1 MLESPPKSK
10 RSIAIKRIDFPLIAI
25 IMFAFLLFVNI
36 ALPPQSD
43 DIEHIFSKSGFEGAK
58 TRYLS
63 WNGRFGELLF
73 AGAVAKLNPYLF
85 DVINASVG
93 VIFMLVLFALMFGRV
108 PRGIKDASLVALIL
122 FMLMKFCAFGANFAW
137 GSGSL
142 NYMWGICL
150 IMIFLLPYRFYA
162 PNLYGGGGKS
172 QNSTSQNSTF
182 WRESKLR
189 QIIFAILFLPIS
201 FCAGM
206 ANEMLGIV
214 SIIALVAL
222 NIYVLFARFARAQTI
237 KIPRLLNLAFACFVA
252 GYLALY
258 FSPGHNIRA
267 SFATG
272 VYMSLAEFW
281 MLDIGAK
288 LGHIA
293 QTLINFES
301 QILMLFS
308 VSLGA
313 VWVLVRGISIRKIA
327 IFAIVALVAAI
338 LNYYFAYFWIWHLV
352 ILGAVLGFLAVKES
366 QNRHFIKDN
375 KRSKYYSF
383 YLALLLCFVA
393 FCLCAF
399 ATIQFSPLPHRARL
413 SDSIIVIAMIMLVWD
428 RFVDSALLQK
438 GAIAL
443 CALYVLFVGSAFAD
457 YRIKWNA
464 MVNAVEQS
472 KARGER
478 DIRVEGIPN
487 SFYENL
493 TEWSQP
499 TQYAD
504 EFPNPHYARYFG
516 VDSFA
521 VW

>member
-1 MLESPPKSK
+1 
-10 RSIAIKRIDFPLIAI
+10 
-25 IMFAFLLFVNI
+25 
-36 ALPPQSD
+36 
-43 DIEHIFSKSGFEGAK
+43 
-58 TRYLS
+58 
-63 WNGRFGELLF
+63 
-73 AGAVAKLNPYLF
+73 
-85 DVINASVG
+85 
-93 VIFMLVLFALMFGRV
+93 
-108 PRGIKDASLVALIL
+108 
-122 FMLMKFCAFGANFAW
+122 
-137 GSGSL
+137 
-142 NYMWGICL
+142 
-150 IMIFLLPYRFYA
+150 
-162 PNLYGGGGKS
+162 
-172 QNSTSQNSTF
+172 
-182 WRESKLR
+182 
-189 QIIFAILFLPIS
+189 
-201 FCAGM
+201 M

-222 NIYVLFARFARAQTI
+222 NIYVLFARFARKQAI

-267 SFATG
+267 SATS

-281 MLDIGAK
+281 ALDIGAK

-313 VWVLVRGISIRKIA
+313 VWVLVRGISISKIA
-327 IFAIVALVAAI
+327 VFAIVALVAAI
-338 LNYYFAYFWIWHLV
+338 LNYYFAYFWILHLG
-352 ILGAVLGFLAVKES
+352 ILGVVLGFLATKES
-366 QNRHFIKDN
+366 QNRHFSTNKGY
-375 KRSKYYSF
+375 KRSKYDSF

-413 SDSIIVIAMIMLVWD
+413 GDSIIVIAMIALVWD
-428 RFVDSALLQK
+428 RFIDSALVQK
-438 GAIAL
+438 GVIAL
-443 CALYVLFVGSAFAD
+443 CVLYAVFVGSAFVD
-457 YRIKWNA
+457 YRIKWDN
-464 MVNAVEQS
+464 MVSEVEQS

-478 DIRVEGIPN
+478 DIRVDNAPH

-521 VW
+521 VK